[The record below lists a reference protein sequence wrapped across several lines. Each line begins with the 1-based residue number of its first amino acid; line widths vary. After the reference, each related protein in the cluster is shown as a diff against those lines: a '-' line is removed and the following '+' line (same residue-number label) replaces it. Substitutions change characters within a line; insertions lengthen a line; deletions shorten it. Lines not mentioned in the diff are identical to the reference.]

1 MSKLVGHDIASG
13 WIIAVRQR
21 RRAVLQRVAVGLAS
35 GLAAT
40 PLVGAPLAAA
50 WTLAYMAV
58 QALEMWVF
66 APINTSRR
74 ADVSRER
81 KVVGCLVLS
90 LNTGLYGTLSLPL
103 WWHGGAMGGIA
114 VAIMLPAAM
123 IYSTLNAP
131 RSPLVLACTVGPHVF
146 YMALA
151 PLFMMSFGAS
161 DAAVTMVSAAVVI
174 FVVYCINAWRR
185 LAERTVQE
193 GRERRATQRRQREI
207 EQALSSQRAFL
218 AAVGH
223 DLRTPIGAILTGAAE
238 MRDSGDSQVRVNAEL
253 ISDAGLMMKAL
264 LDDLLDHSK
273 LGAGRMSV
281 EAADFDLRA
290 MLAQTLRL
298 WKGAALAKGL
308 NLRIE
313 GAHGVPATVR
323 GDCMRLRQVLNNLLS
338 NAMKFTETG
347 AVTLRLKAWP
357 EEPGGWS
364 LLMEVADT
372 GAGMTR
378 EQMARLFTPFDQ
390 TADGVS
396 AQHGGSGLGLSISRD
411 LIELMGG
418 RLTVRSQSGQGSI
431 FTIALFL
438 PEGERQTVAEITPLD
453 ESRAAV
459 ARVLA
464 DRPRPAP
471 APRPAPV
478 VQAAP
483 AVQAAPVV
491 QAAPPAPLSA
501 AEALLGQ
508 LTAAPAPA
516 PAPEPDPEAEA
527 EERPLRVLVVDDHDI
542 NRRAVQLILQP
553 LGCDIAAAADGM
565 AALKRCE
572 DSLFDVIF
580 MDVRM
585 PELDGRE
592 TTRRLRSGGG
602 PNAETPV
609 VAVTA
614 DTSPDDIA
622 ACQAAGMAYFVSKP
636 LTPPALLG
644 ALQHVLSDAEAEVEV
659 AA

>member
-66 APINTSRR
+66 APINTSRQ

-90 LNTGLYGTLSLPL
+90 LNTGLYGALSLPL

-161 DAAVTMVSAAVVI
+161 DAAVTTVTAAVVI
-174 FVVYCINAWRR
+174 FVVYCINTWRR

-193 GRERRATQRRQREI
+193 GRERRANQRRQREI
-207 EQALSSQRAFL
+207 EQALTSQRAFL

-253 ISDAGLMMKAL
+253 ISDASLMMKAL

-308 NLRIE
+308 SLRIE
-313 GAHGVPATVR
+313 GARHMPVAVR

-357 EEPGGWS
+357 DEPGGWS
-364 LLMEVADT
+364 LLMEVVDT

-418 RLTVRSQSGQGSI
+418 RLTVRSQPGRGSI
-431 FTIALFL
+431 FTIALSL
-438 PEGERQTVAEITPLD
+438 PEGEHQITAEPAPLD
-453 ESRAAV
+453 ENRAAV

-464 DRPRPAP
+464 DRPRPVAP
-471 APRPAPV
+471 PRPASV
-478 VQAAP
+478 LEAAP
-483 AVQAAPVV
+483 AQPM
-491 QAAPPAPLSA
+491 SA
-501 AEALLGQ
+501 AESLLAQ
-508 LTAAPAPA
+508 LTAAPAP
-516 PAPEPDPEAEA
+516 PPEPEPEAEA
-527 EERPLRVLVVDDHDI
+527 GERPLRVLVVDDHDI

-572 DSLFDVIF
+572 NSLFDVIF

-602 PNAETPV
+602 PNASTPV

>member
-1 MSKLVGHDIASG
+1 MSKLVGQNIASG

-21 RRAVLQRVAVGLAS
+21 RRAVMQRVAVGLAS

-40 PLVGAPLAAA
+40 PLLGAPLAGA
-50 WTLAYMAV
+50 WTLAYLAV

-66 APINTSRR
+66 APINTRKR

-81 KVVGCLVLS
+81 KLLGCFVLS
-90 LNTGLYGTLSLPL
+90 LNTGLYGALSLPL
-103 WWHGGAMGGIA
+103 WWEGGPMGGIA

-161 DAAVTMVSAAVVI
+161 DAAVTTVSAAVVI

-207 EQALSSQRAFL
+207 EQALASQRAFL

-313 GAHGVPATVR
+313 GAHGIPAAVR

-338 NAMKFTETG
+338 NAMKFTDAG

-372 GAGMTR
+372 GSGMSR
-378 EQMARLFTPFDQ
+378 EQLARLFTPFDQ

-411 LIELMGG
+411 LVELMGG
-418 RLTVRSQSGQGSI
+418 RLTVRSQPGQGSI

-438 PEGERQTVAEITPLD
+438 PEGERQVIAEPAPLD
-453 ESRAAV
+453 ERRAAV

-464 DRPRPAP
+464 DRPRPA
-471 APRPAPV
+471 APTRPAPV
-478 VQAAP
+478 EQVE
-483 AVQAAPVV
+483 
-491 QAAPPAPLSA
+491 PPAPLSA
-501 AEALLGQ
+501 AEALLAQ
-508 LTAAPAPA
+508 LTAAPSPA
-516 PAPEPDPEAEA
+516 PASEPELETAPESEPDSDD
-527 EERPLRVLVVDDHDI
+527 RPLRVLVVDDHDI

-553 LGCDIAAAADGM
+553 LGCDIAAAADGL

-572 DSLFDVIF
+572 SSVFDVIF

-602 PNAETPV
+602 PNAATPV

-614 DTSPDDIA
+614 DTSPEDIA

-644 ALQHVLSDAEAEVEV
+644 ALQHVLSDADAEVEV